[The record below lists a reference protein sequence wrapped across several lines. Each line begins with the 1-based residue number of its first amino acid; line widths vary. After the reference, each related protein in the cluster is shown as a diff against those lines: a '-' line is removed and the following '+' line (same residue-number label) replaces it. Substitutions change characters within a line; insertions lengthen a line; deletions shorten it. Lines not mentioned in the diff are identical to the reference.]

1 MTQEEL
7 YLVQSSWEKV
17 RPISR
22 QAAEMFYLRLFDVA
36 PELQTLFKGDMRT
49 QGQRLMNMIDTA
61 VRELER
67 RDRLVPMLQELGRR
81 HAGYGVKD
89 ADYDAVAA
97 ALLWTL
103 EKGLG
108 EAFTDE
114 VRLAWTSTYTLLADT
129 MKSAA
134 AEGMATRQPVFDRN
148 VSEL

>member
-17 RPISR
+17 RAIST
-22 QAAEMFYLRLFDVA
+22 QAAEMFYLRLFEIA
-36 PELQTLFKGDMRT
+36 PELKTLFKGDMRT

-61 VRELER
+61 VKELER
-67 RDRLVPMLQELGRR
+67 RDRLVPVLQELGRR
-81 HAGYGVKD
+81 HAGYGVKE

-108 EAFTDE
+108 EEFTDE
-114 VRLAWTSTYTLLADT
+114 VKRAWTTTYTVVADT

-134 AEGMATRQPVFDRN
+134 ALSTRQAAFSRSVQ
-148 VSEL
+148 S